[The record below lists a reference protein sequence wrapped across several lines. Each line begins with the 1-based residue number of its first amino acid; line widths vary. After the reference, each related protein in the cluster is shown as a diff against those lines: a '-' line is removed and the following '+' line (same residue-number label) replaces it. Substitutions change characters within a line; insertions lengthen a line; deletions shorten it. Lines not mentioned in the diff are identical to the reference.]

1 MWYISEDGCLA
12 RELNFNEPFGPNT
25 QPMQLLEGSLTQL
38 GIDIRN
44 VVLDDITLC
53 DGVLEN
59 HL

>member
-1 MWYISEDGCLA
+1 
-12 RELNFNEPFGPNT
+12 
-25 QPMQLLEGSLTQL
+25 MQLLEGSLTQL